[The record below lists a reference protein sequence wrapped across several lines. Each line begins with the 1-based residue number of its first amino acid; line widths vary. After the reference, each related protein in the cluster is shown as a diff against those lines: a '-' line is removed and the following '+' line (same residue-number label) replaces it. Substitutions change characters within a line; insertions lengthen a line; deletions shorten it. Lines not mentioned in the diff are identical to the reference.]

1 MLPICILTDSS
12 AQFPQHSF
20 PGQNLVR
27 VIPHDVE
34 IGGKLYPEGKDV
46 KIGSFPTS
54 AFDPGTPRLVPPS
67 SAKFADWF
75 TALSREFNEILVVLQ
90 DNHFSAAYDNAVQA
104 AVELKASRSIQV
116 INAQTISAGLGVLV
130 QIAAEALHN
139 GAGAVETEHLIR
151 RQIPHIYT
159 VICTPGLSYLHQVGI
174 IDRAQAI
181 VGEMLNFIPVY
192 TLEEERLTPLEKVR
206 SYRQT
211 VDLFVEFLEEFENL
225 RHIALV
231 QSIPPLLT
239 DTRSVRLLFQE
250 IYPNTSYSEHNINIP
265 LAALLGPRALAMLAV
280 EKIH

>member
-1 MLPICILTDSS
+1 MLQTCILTDGS

-27 VIPHDVE
+27 VIPHDIE
-34 IGGKLYPEGKDV
+34 IGGKLYPDGKDV
-46 KIGSFPTS
+46 KIGAFPTS

-67 SAKFADWF
+67 PAKFADWF
-75 TALSREFNEILVVLQ
+75 TALSREFNEILVVLH
-90 DNHFSAAYDNAVQA
+90 DNHFSAAYDNALQA
-104 AVELKASRSIQV
+104 TVELKASRSIQV

-130 QIAAEALHN
+130 QIAAEALQN
-139 GAGAVETEHLIR
+139 GASTVETERLIR

-159 VICTPGLSYLHQVGI
+159 VICTPGLSYLHQAGI

-239 DTRSVRLLFQE
+239 DTRSVRQLFQE
-250 IYPNTSYSEHNINIP
+250 IYPNTSYSEHNINVP

>member
-239 DTRSVRLLFQE
+239 DTRSVRQLFQE
-250 IYPNTSYSEHNINIP
+250 IYPNTSYSEHNINVP

>member
-159 VICTPGLSYLHQVGI
+159 VICTPGLSYLHQIGI

>member
-1 MLPICILTDSS
+1 MLQTCILTDSS

-34 IGGKLYPEGKDV
+34 IGGKLYPDGKDV

-67 SAKFADWF
+67 PAKFADWF
-75 TALSREFNEILVVLQ
+75 TALSREFNDILVVLH

-130 QIAAEALHN
+130 QIAAEALQN
-139 GAGAVETEHLIR
+139 GASVVETEHLIR

-159 VICTPGLSYLHQVGI
+159 VICTPGLSYLHQAGI
-174 IDRAQAI
+174 IDRAQAV

-239 DTRSVRLLFQE
+239 DTRSVRQLFQE
-250 IYPNTSYSEHNINIP
+250 IYPNTSYSEHNINLA
-265 LAALLGPRALAMLAV
+265 LAALLGPRALAILAV

>member
-1 MLPICILTDSS
+1 MLQTCILTDSS

-34 IGGKLYPEGKDV
+34 IGGKLYPDGKDV
-46 KIGSFPTS
+46 KIGAFPTS
-54 AFDPGTPRLVPPS
+54 AFDPATPRLVPPS
-67 SAKFADWF
+67 PAKFADWF
-75 TALSREFNEILVVLQ
+75 TALSREFNEILVVLH
-90 DNHFSAAYDNAVQA
+90 DNHFSAAYDNAAQA

-139 GAGAVETEHLIR
+139 GASVVETEHLIR

-159 VICTPGLSYLHQVGI
+159 VICTPGLSYLHQAGI
-174 IDRAQAI
+174 IDRAQAV

-239 DTRSVRLLFQE
+239 DTRSVRQLFQE
-250 IYPNTSYSEHNINIP
+250 IYPDTSYSEHNINVP
-265 LAALLGPRALAMLAV
+265 LAALLGPRALAILAV
-280 EKIH
+280 ERIH